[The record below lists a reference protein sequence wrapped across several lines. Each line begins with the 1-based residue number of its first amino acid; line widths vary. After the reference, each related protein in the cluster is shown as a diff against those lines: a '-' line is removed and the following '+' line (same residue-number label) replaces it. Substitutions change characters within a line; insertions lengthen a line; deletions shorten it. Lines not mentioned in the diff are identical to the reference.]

1 MHKDTKRKFPRLV
14 IYYINFTKMF
24 LQTVETLISFYI
36 PVVDCKKNRLNFF
49 SAHPTRPDG
58 LQIGIK
64 IIRTLKLVKI
74 RLTYQSLCH
83 SY

>member
-1 MHKDTKRKFPRLV
+1 MHKDTKRKFPRVV

-24 LQTVETLISFYI
+24 LQRVETLISFSI
-36 PVVDCKKNRLNFF
+36 PVADCKKKRLNFF